1 MGMLKEGVWLHA
13 PLNAFSAI
21 ILFKAPAQDDFPQG
35 KEKMVIQGRGKN
47 TPALYKKK

>member
-1 MGMLKEGVWLHA
+1 MAMLKEGVWLHA

-35 KEKMVIQGRGKN
+35 SWEGEDGNPRKRKEYPCFV
-47 TPALYKKK
+47 